1 MELGWLED
9 LLALVAEGNF
19 SRAASRRHVTQ
30 PAFSRRI
37 RAFEAWVGAPLV
49 ERAAR
54 PVVPTAIGRLLLP
67 EAADI
72 LRRLERIREHAR
84 QADGGAVLRLAS
96 THALSFT
103 FLPGWLRR
111 IEIEEVQRRIHIHS
125 DSLAACERL
134 MVGGEAQFLLCHR
147 APGGLGPPDFRAI
160 VVGRDRLLLVSGADP
175 RHGPRL
181 AYSGQSGLGRIVRA
195 EAAQAAPSKA
205 SAQAAPTEA
214 SARAAPTEASAG
226 ADASFTSPLAA
237 VLRQMVRDGRGT
249 AWLPESLIGSDL
261 ADGTIRR
268 TGDAAPIAVEICLV
282 RPEAT
287 QDPHSERFWAHA
299 ARIAGDAVRSPSSR
313 GTPDA
318 A

>member
-37 RAFEAWVGAPLV
+37 RAFEAWIGAPLV
-49 ERAAR
+49 ERAAQ
-54 PVVPTAIGRLLLP
+54 PVRPTAIGRLLLP

-111 IEIEEVQRRIHIHS
+111 IEIEEVQRRVHIHS

-134 MVGGEAQFLLCHR
+134 MVGGEARFLLCHR

-160 VVGRDRLLLVSGADP
+160 VVGRDRLLLVSGVGPAS
-175 RHGPRL
+175 GPRL
-181 AYSGQSGLGRIVRA
+181 AYSAASGLGRIVRA
-195 EAAQAAPSKA
+195 EAASA
-205 SAQAAPTEA
+205 S
-214 SARAAPTEASAG
+214 PTEASAG
-226 ADASFTSPLAA
+226 TEASFTSPLAA

-268 TGDAAPIAVEICLV
+268 VGDAAPIAVEICLV

-318 A
+318 T